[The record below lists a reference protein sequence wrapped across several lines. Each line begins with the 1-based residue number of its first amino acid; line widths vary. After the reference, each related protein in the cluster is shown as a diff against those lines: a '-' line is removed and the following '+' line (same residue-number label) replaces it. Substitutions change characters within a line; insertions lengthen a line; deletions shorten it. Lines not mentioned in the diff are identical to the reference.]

1 MTKLSFTVHAV
12 FISILFNNSNWRE
25 FSRRRSYFQQII
37 NPCACSLLKTKRRQ
51 RRLSARR
58 SRPKASRWTSAIN
71 GDDALA
77 AARATPFDGI
87 VLDIMLPG
95 RDGLSVLRQLR
106 ERKNVTPVLLL
117 SARGEVNERVEG
129 LNAGADDYLPKPFE
143 LVELVAR
150 VRALTRR
157 GGETKSTA
165 LRVADLTLDTLTR
178 QAQRGEKKIELTARE
193 YRLLEFLMRSA
204 GRLCGRMMILE
215 KVWDYDFDPG
225 TNLVDVYVRRLR
237 EKIDADFEP
246 KLLHTVRGAGYVL
259 KETAMTIRTRLT
271 LWYAGIL
278 VASLVVIGFGTYR
291 EIDEQLRHD
300 HRREPTERA
309 IGETS
314 EMVFQVGLPAV
325 LLGLLGGWWLTRRAL
340 APMKNLT
347 DAATKIH
354 ERNLRDPLPRTG
366 NGDELDRLTKVFN
379 DIACAAG
386 RFVQAHPRIHPARLA
401 RTQDAAHGHVR
412 RGGNCVAR
420 RIASARRARARR
432 QPVG

>member
-1 MTKLSFTVHAV
+1 MRVLVVEDEKKTASFVRKALQAEGFAV
-12 FISILFNNSNWRE
+12 DV
-25 FSRRRSYFQQII
+25 
-37 NPCACSLLKTKRRQ
+37 CT
-51 RRLSARR
+51 
-58 SRPKASRWTSAIN
+58 N

-106 ERKNVTPVLLL
+106 ERKSVTPVLLL

-178 QAQRGEKKIELTARE
+178 QAQRGETSIELTARE

-246 KLLHTVRGAGYVL
+246 KLLHTVRGAGYML
-259 KETAMTIRTRLT
+259 KET
-271 LWYAGIL
+271 
-278 VASLVVIGFGTYR
+278 
-291 EIDEQLRHD
+291 
-300 HRREPTERA
+300 P
-309 IGETS
+309 
-314 EMVFQVGLPAV
+314 
-325 LLGLLGGWWLTRRAL
+325 
-340 APMKNLT
+340 
-347 DAATKIH
+347 
-354 ERNLRDPLPRTG
+354 
-366 NGDELDRLTKVFN
+366 
-379 DIACAAG
+379 
-386 RFVQAHPRIHPARLA
+386 
-401 RTQDAAHGHVR
+401 
-412 RGGNCVAR
+412 
-420 RIASARRARARR
+420 
-432 QPVG
+432 